1 MRIEDVVMS
10 KINASS
16 FSTVATSASPGNISG
31 NSEERF
37 CEAWKDTDDPL
48 VQTAN
53 FCFAVAFLIPHNF
66 QKSVLIMRTFIC
78 IGFLLMSMWS
88 GVNICA
94 PDILAW
100 NMIFMISNFIHVLH
114 YSYNHFPP
122 RINPQLQDLYT
133 KLFQTLKVE
142 KKLFKELENRS
153 KLVTINPGEH
163 YALEG
168 ITPASQVLSILL
180 KGRLRVTYENVHLH
194 YISSNQFIDSPEW
207 EAKNLDINGLFQ
219 VTITAVERCFYV
231 CWSRKSLEHIF
242 TIRPILNCI
251 MSNLIVFSIASYGS
265 ECWVLKTSDKKKID
279 AFEIWCYRRLL
290 RISWTERKTNEWV
303 LDKIGNPESLRTKL
317 SRRKMSFVGHIF
329 RSNDIDKE
337 LLMGTVYGNGGR
349 GRSKTRLSDNIK
361 EIGGGRSFVALYEM
375 AQDRDAWRATA
386 VQFET
391 TVR

>member
-219 VTITAVERCFYV
+219 A
-231 CWSRKSLEHIF
+231 SSL
-242 TIRPILNCI
+242 
-251 MSNLIVFSIASYGS
+251 VFSIASYGS